1 MIRGFESFKEW
12 FKGYEDGYVII
23 GGTAC
28 DLIMSEEDMPF
39 RATKDIDMV
48 LIIEALTPEF
58 GDRLWG
64 YIKKAGYEHL
74 NKSSGKPQ
82 FYRFSHPKN
91 KEYPVMIELF
101 SKQMESIH
109 LSDGVQLTPLTI
121 DDEVSSLS
129 AILLDQEYYEL
140 LKTGRKMI
148 DGIPILRPEYIIPF
162 KAKAWIDLSKRR
174 ENGEHVD
181 SKNIRKHK
189 NDIFRLSVF
198 LIEES
203 RVILPDGI
211 KKDMHQF
218 IAATGIEP
226 IDLKN
231 LGIPG
236 MKYDELI
243 GLLRKCYLY

>member
-1 MIRGFESFKEW
+1 MIKGFDSFKEW
-12 FKGYEDGYVII
+12 FQGYEDGYVII

-28 DLIMSEEDMPF
+28 DLIMSEEDMSF

-48 LIIEALTPEF
+48 LIIEALIPEF

-64 YIKKAGYEHL
+64 YIRKAGYEHQ
-74 NKSSGKPQ
+74 NKSSGEPQ

-91 KEYPVMIELF
+91 KEYPAMLELF

-109 LSDGVQLTPLTI
+109 LSDEAQLTPLPI

-129 AILLDQEYYEL
+129 AILLDQEYYGI

-148 DGIPILRPEYIIPF
+148 DGVPILRPEYIIPF

-181 SKNIRKHK
+181 SKDIRKHK
-189 NDIFRLSVF
+189 NDVFRLSIF
-198 LIEES
+198 LTEES
-203 RVILPDGI
+203 RVVLPDGI
-211 KKDMHQF
+211 KKDMQQF
-218 IAATGIEP
+218 IEAMDMEP

-231 LGIPG
+231 LGMPG
-236 MKYDELI
+236 VKYDELI
-243 GLLRKCYLY
+243 RLLRKCYLS